1 MFLEE
6 NINRVFLLQ
15 EKVNLMTILSWKG
28 PSTIDV
34 PIGFNT
40 VFPEFLKYTLFHPFK
55 IFLTIFTVTP
65 PPFSNTHTKPN
76 SILCPC
82 GGGLW
87 ATRSGLS
94 SFLNNALFLSGSI
107 NLENSGD
114 WKQLPKARV
123 HTRSPRKTCSTT
135 GSSSWLC

>member
-65 PPFSNTHTKPN
+65 PPLFKHTHKTKFNPLSLWRWVMGHEKWSIFFSQQ
-76 SILCPC
+76 
-82 GGGLW
+82 
-87 ATRSGLS
+87 RS
-94 SFLNNALFLSGSI
+94 FPFRFN
-107 NLENSGD
+107 
-114 WKQLPKARV
+114 
-123 HTRSPRKTCSTT
+123 
-135 GSSSWLC
+135 